1 MGGKRLMKVLLDS
14 HVFLWA
20 LNNPEFIGPK
30 SIAILQDSDTQLLI
44 SAVSVWELGLKYK
57 KKKQPYSITELLDA
71 IQDLNATFLKL
82 ERDHLKKFENIDLE
96 HKDPFDMLLVAQSE
110 AESSMFMTVDKS
122 ILGSQS
128 RYLIADAS
136 K

>member
-1 MGGKRLMKVLLDS
+1 MKVLLDS

-20 LNNPEFIGPK
+20 LNDPELIGPK
-30 SIAILQDSDTQLLI
+30 SLGTLQDSDTQLFV
-44 SAVSVWELGLKYK
+44 SAVSIWELGLKYK
-57 KKKQPYSITELLDA
+57 KKKQPYPITELLDGV
-71 IQDLNATFLKL
+71 QDLNATFLKL
-82 ERDHLKKFENIDLE
+82 ERSHLKKFENIDLE

-110 AESSMFMTVDKS
+110 AEFSIFMTADKS
-122 ILGSQS
+122 ILDSQS

>member
-1 MGGKRLMKVLLDS
+1 MKVLLDS
-14 HVFLWA
+14 HVFLWV
-20 LNNPEFIGPK
+20 LNDPELIGPK
-30 SIAILQDSDTQLLI
+30 SLGILQDSDTQLFV
-44 SAVSVWELGLKYK
+44 SAVSIWELGLKYK
-57 KKKQPYSITELLDA
+57 KKRQPYSITELLDGV
-71 IQDLNATFLKL
+71 QDLNATFLKL
-82 ERDHLKKFENIDLE
+82 ESGHLKKFENIDLE

-110 AESSMFMTVDKS
+110 AEFSTFMTVDKS

>member
-1 MGGKRLMKVLLDS
+1 MKVLLDS

-20 LNNPEFIGPK
+20 LNNPELIGSK
-30 SIAILQDSDTQLLI
+30 SIAILQDSDTQLFI

-57 KKKQPYSITELLDA
+57 KGKQPYSITELLDA
-71 IQDLNATFLKL
+71 VQDLNATFLKL
-82 ERDHLKKFENIDLE
+82 EKHHLKKFESIDLE

-110 AESSMFMTVDKS
+110 AEFSIFMTVDKS
-122 ILGSQS
+122 ILGSKS
-128 RYLIADAS
+128 RYLLADAS